1 MANVRKSYDAGV
13 KVGEYQDGYGNT
25 KGRWENVGA
34 VFKDETR
41 SDATPFLTLK
51 KTFSPAGVPSNGD
64 SIIISF
70 FKPKS
75 KDNNSQPVNNNSGYN
90 GPAQNWNA
98 KDTPDYSGNSNS
110 DIPF

>member
-1 MANVRKSYDAGV
+1 MQKLYDAGV
-13 KVGEYQDGYGNT
+13 KVGEYQDRNGNT

-41 SDATPFLTLK
+41 SNATPFLTLK
-51 KTFSPAGVPSNGD
+51 KTFNPAGVPSNGD
-64 SIIISF
+64 SIIISL

-75 KDNNSQPVNNNSGYN
+75 NDNNSKPVNNNSGYN

-98 KDTPDYSGNSNS
+98 RDTPDYSGNSNS

>member
-1 MANVRKSYDAGV
+1 MQKLYDAGV
-13 KVGEYQDGYGNT
+13 KVSEYQDRNGNT

-34 VFKDETR
+34 MFIDETQP
-41 SDATPFLTLK
+41 DAIPFIRERR
-51 KTFSPAGVPSNGD
+51 TFSPAGVPGNGD
-64 SIIISF
+64 SALISC

-75 KDNNSQPVNNNSGYN
+75 NDNNSKPVNNNSGYN

-98 KDTPDYSGNSNS
+98 RDTPDYSGNSNS

>member
-1 MANVRKSYDAGV
+1 MQKLYDAGV
-13 KVGEYQDGYGNT
+13 KVSEYQDRSGNT
-25 KGRWENVGA
+25 KGRWENVGS

-41 SDATPFLTLK
+41 DDATPFLALK
-51 KTFSPAGVPSNGD
+51 KTFNPAGVPSNGD
-64 SIIISF
+64 SVLISF

-75 KDNNSQPVNNNSGYN
+75 KDGNSQPVNNNSGYS

-98 KDTPDYSGNSNS
+98 KDTPDYSSGGA